1 VQLPHR
7 IIYHP
12 DFDIDANRLG
22 GIAAVQ
28 RVISP
33 LIAALEQNPFIFGLL
48 DVNSGIRWAALRAAE
63 GMPRLL
69 VTFIVDE
76 DDDVIM
82 QSVVSRDARPF

>member
-1 VQLPHR
+1 LARR

-12 DFDIDANRLG
+12 NFDADAIALG

-28 RVISP
+28 RVIAP
-33 LIAALEQNPFIFGLL
+33 LIAALEQDPHIFGLL
-48 DVNSGIRWAALRAAE
+48 DIASGLRWAALRAAE

-76 DDDVIM
+76 DEDVILM
-82 QSVVSRDARPF
+82 SIGARR